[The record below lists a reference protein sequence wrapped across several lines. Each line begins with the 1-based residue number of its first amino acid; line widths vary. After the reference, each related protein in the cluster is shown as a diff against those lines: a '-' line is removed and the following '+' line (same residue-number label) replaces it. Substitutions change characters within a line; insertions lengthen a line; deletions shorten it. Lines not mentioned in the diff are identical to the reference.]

1 MGARAIWESSI
12 LQQPHHKSQP
22 SPSPSPSHRNE
33 QRTVYSALLNTFID
47 PGDSISISE
56 FPSKLLRLRP
66 FAISISEI
74 HRSCIFSAARTGQ
87 DDISLPLLST
97 YTIHI
102 LPPLNCCRSQP
113 IAIRSS
119 RRAAHCRGDI
129 DLFFSSKRSAYL
141 QDGSDSNAS
150 FERRPGQNLH
160 CSRLSV
166 IPRWCWR
173 TDSSFL
179 RGRQAK

>member
-129 DLFFSSKRSAYL
+129 DLFFSSKRYDFTFRRQNTITPPPLPLSYYIISSPSTSSRHQTL
-141 QDGSDSNAS
+141 SN
-150 FERRPGQNLH
+150 
-160 CSRLSV
+160 V
-166 IPRWCWR
+166 IALP
-173 TDSSFL
+173 TFSI
-179 RGRQAK
+179 